1 MVSPA
6 RFYVTDMSK
15 MAVAK
20 FIMDYD
26 FKLANENV
34 PIAFVLGVIRVPHPR
49 MAFLLKKRT
58 TVDGTKH

>member
-1 MVSPA
+1 
-6 RFYVTDMSK
+6 MSK

-26 FKLANENV
+26 FKLAKENV
-34 PIAFVLGVIRVPHPR
+34 PIAFALGVIRVPHPR